1 MESLFKRQVH
11 IFLQLKSA
19 WKIYELMEMLGY
31 YKLGENITTI
41 KQNWRINTTYAVF
54 EWKMSFQLLT
64 RLLWSDSCIIL
75 KIWLWSQAKET
86 SGSMTGALYD
96 RALWEPL
103 LLKTRERNHLKKST
117 DEITL

>member
-31 YKLGENITTI
+31 YKRGENITTI

-54 EWKMSFQLLT
+54 E
-64 RLLWSDSCIIL
+64 
-75 KIWLWSQAKET
+75 
-86 SGSMTGALYD
+86 
-96 RALWEPL
+96 
-103 LLKTRERNHLKKST
+103 
-117 DEITL
+117 